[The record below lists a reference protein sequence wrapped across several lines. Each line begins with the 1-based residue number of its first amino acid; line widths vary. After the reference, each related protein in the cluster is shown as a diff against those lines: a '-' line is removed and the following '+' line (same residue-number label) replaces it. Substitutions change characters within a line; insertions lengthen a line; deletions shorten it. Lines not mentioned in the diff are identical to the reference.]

1 MVLGQ
6 LPLTKIAPKPNPN
19 PNPSPG
25 PNPNQG
31 QFSSGIIVWTPI

>member
-19 PNPSPG
+19 PNSSPG
-25 PNPNQG
+25 SNPNQG
-31 QFSSGIIVWTPI
+31 QFPSGVIVWTPI

>member
-31 QFSSGIIVWTPI
+31 QFSSGVIVWTPI